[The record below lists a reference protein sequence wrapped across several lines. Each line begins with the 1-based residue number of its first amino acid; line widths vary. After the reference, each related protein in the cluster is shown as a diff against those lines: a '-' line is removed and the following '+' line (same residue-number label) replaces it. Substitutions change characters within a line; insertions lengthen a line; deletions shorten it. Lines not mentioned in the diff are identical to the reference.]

1 MPATTHKD
9 IVVVSKNINL
19 IDFLTIELA
28 PANIEVHG
36 AFDERRA
43 EQFAKAFHP
52 QLILVDDA
60 PPSLE
65 SMDVVSDL
73 KKTPDAEKSQIVILG
88 DGTDRLNT
96 FSQNEHVPVVLRNTS
111 LPQLVARLKDFCY

>member
-1 MPATTHKD
+1 MPPGTHKD

-43 EQFAKAFHP
+43 EQFAKTFHP
-52 QLILVDDA
+52 QLIVVDDA

-65 SMDVVSDL
+65 STGVVADL
-73 KKTPDAEKSQIVILG
+73 KKAPDTDKSQIVILG
-88 DGTDRLNT
+88 DGNDRLNT
-96 FSQNEHVPVVLRNTS
+96 FSQAEHVPVVLRNAS
-111 LPQLVARLKDFCY
+111 LPQLVARLKDFCC

>member
-1 MPATTHKD
+1 MLQRKD

-19 IDFLTIELA
+19 IDFLTVELA

-43 EQFAKAFHP
+43 EQFARSFHP
-52 QLILVDDA
+52 QLIVVDDT

-65 SMDVVSDL
+65 STSVVSNL
-73 KKTPDAEKSQIVILG
+73 KNDSEAQRSQIVILG
-88 DGTDRLNT
+88 DTSPRINA
-96 FSQNEHVPVVLRNTS
+96 FSQTEKVPVVLRNTT
-111 LPQLVARLKDFCY
+111 LPQLVSRIREFCY